1 MPDLAKERPLIDM
14 FINEIYLY
22 GDWLVIPCN
31 RKDGAETI
39 ALEDTAPPSGC
50 CQVRVLSPEQ

>member
-1 MPDLAKERPLIDM
+1 MTKERPLFDM

-39 ALEDTAPPSGC
+39 ALEDTAPFRLLPGMGLVS
-50 CQVRVLSPEQ
+50 

>member
-1 MPDLAKERPLIDM
+1 MPDMTKERPLFDM

-39 ALEDTAPPSGC
+39 ALEDTAPFRLLPGMGLVS
-50 CQVRVLSPEQ
+50 